1 MGVRELNIFT
11 VNLKKRQ
18 AWENKM
24 NELIENAEISREA
37 FVQAIDMLKEAYHND
52 RNDPIVKKYFTL
64 IRKYIWPKD
73 LINNHD
79 SILEENLNHVPQNIK
94 DGDEMLEGLKANYD
108 KFQQAFATMIN
119 QNQLNLRK

>member
-1 MGVRELNIFT
+1 VRELNIFT

>member
-1 MGVRELNIFT
+1 MRELNIFT